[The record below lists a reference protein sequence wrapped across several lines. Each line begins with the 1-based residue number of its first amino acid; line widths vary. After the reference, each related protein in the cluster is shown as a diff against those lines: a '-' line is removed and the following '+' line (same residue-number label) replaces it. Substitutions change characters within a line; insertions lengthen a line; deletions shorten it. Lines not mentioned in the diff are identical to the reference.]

1 MYTADEKKNAIQKY
15 IDNNYNATKTVRE
28 LGYPSVPGLLKWY
41 NAYYP
46 PKSEKT
52 VKPKKERRVYTPEEK
67 QHAIDLYF
75 KNGCNLKK
83 TVREL
88 GYGSQT
94 GVLRWL
100 RDTVPD
106 KVSKPVPR
114 EWRGDYSEETKQ
126 SAVLELCSNELTPN
140 ELCQKYGI
148 SRTTLYEWKIQYIGK
163 GKSALNED
171 KKTKKSDYIKQIEE
185 EEHLE
190 VRITKRKRYSS
201 YMGEISPAV
210 ANKINRD
217 FHSSKPNEKWLTDIT
232 EFNIGEK
239 KVYLSPII
247 DCFDG
252 LPVTWTIGTS
262 PNAELVNTML
272 DNAIAQLDDGE
283 KPIVH
288 SDRGCHYRWPG
299 WGCGEA

>member
-185 EEHLE
+185 LQSQKEAVERELSEMNAHKSTRHCEHNMNKAIFLSCFGDFSDFSYFFPGLFRIFAV
-190 VRITKRKRYSS
+190 VR
-201 YMGEISPAV
+201 V
-210 ANKINRD
+210 L
-217 FHSSKPNEKWLTDIT
+217 F
-232 EFNIGEK
+232 
-239 KVYLSPII
+239 
-247 DCFDG
+247 
-252 LPVTWTIGTS
+252 
-262 PNAELVNTML
+262 
-272 DNAIAQLDDGE
+272 
-283 KPIVH
+283 
-288 SDRGCHYRWPG
+288 
-299 WGCGEA
+299 

>member
-41 NAYYP
+41 NAYYQ

-52 VKPKKERRVYTPEEK
+52 VKPKKERRIYTPEEK

-114 EWRGDYSEETKQ
+114 EWRVDYSEETKQ

-140 ELCQKYGI
+140 EVCQKYGI

-185 EEHLE
+185 LQSQKEAVERELSEMNAHKSTRHCEHNMNKAIFLSCFGDFSDFSYFFPGLF
-190 VRITKRKRYSS
+190 RIFESSPNLCVNSSSS
-201 YMGEISPAV
+201 YVSSSMLPLSSGDLIEWSLV
-210 ANKINRD
+210 C
-217 FHSSKPNEKWLTDIT
+217 HST
-232 EFNIGEK
+232 
-239 KVYLSPII
+239 LSYQKFC
-247 DCFDG
+247 D
-252 LPVTWTIGTS
+252 
-262 PNAELVNTML
+262 
-272 DNAIAQLDDGE
+272 
-283 KPIVH
+283 
-288 SDRGCHYRWPG
+288 
-299 WGCGEA
+299 

>member
-28 LGYPSVPGLLKWY
+28 LGYPSVSGLLKWY

-52 VKPKKERRVYTPEEK
+52 VKPKKERRIYTPEEK

-114 EWRGDYSEETKQ
+114 EWRVDYSEETKQ
-126 SAVLELCSNELTPN
+126 AAVLELCSNELTPN

-163 GKSALNED
+163 GKSTLNED
-171 KKTKKSDYIKQIEE
+171 KKQRNLII
-185 EEHLE
+185 L
-190 VRITKRKRYSS
+190 
-201 YMGEISPAV
+201 
-210 ANKINRD
+210 
-217 FHSSKPNEKWLTDIT
+217 SK
-232 EFNIGEK
+232 
-239 KVYLSPII
+239 
-247 DCFDG
+247 
-252 LPVTWTIGTS
+252 
-262 PNAELVNTML
+262 
-272 DNAIAQLDDGE
+272 
-283 KPIVH
+283 
-288 SDRGCHYRWPG
+288 
-299 WGCGEA
+299 

>member
-1 MYTADEKKNAIQKY
+1 MEFSLAHYLPVVRLSYHQISFFPRSYSYYNRNKRFELIKLLENQELLNECGIYFCTGIYFFKLAKNAIQKY

-52 VKPKKERRVYTPEEK
+52 VKPKKERRIYTPEEK

-114 EWRGDYSEETKQ
+114 EWRVDYSEETKQ

-140 ELCQKYGI
+140 ELCQ
-148 SRTTLYEWKIQYIGK
+148 
-163 GKSALNED
+163 NM
-171 KKTKKSDYIKQIEE
+171 
-185 EEHLE
+185 
-190 VRITKRKRYSS
+190 V
-201 YMGEISPAV
+201 
-210 ANKINRD
+210 
-217 FHSSKPNEKWLTDIT
+217 
-232 EFNIGEK
+232 
-239 KVYLSPII
+239 
-247 DCFDG
+247 
-252 LPVTWTIGTS
+252 
-262 PNAELVNTML
+262 
-272 DNAIAQLDDGE
+272 
-283 KPIVH
+283 
-288 SDRGCHYRWPG
+288 
-299 WGCGEA
+299 

>member
-52 VKPKKERRVYTPEEK
+52 VKPKKERRIYTPEEK

-106 KVSKPVPR
+106 KVSKLVPR
-114 EWRGDYSEETKQ
+114 EWRVDYSEETKQ
-126 SAVLELCSNELTPN
+126 SAVLELGSNELTPN
-140 ELCQKYGI
+140 ELCQ
-148 SRTTLYEWKIQYIGK
+148 
-163 GKSALNED
+163 NM
-171 KKTKKSDYIKQIEE
+171 
-185 EEHLE
+185 
-190 VRITKRKRYSS
+190 V
-201 YMGEISPAV
+201 
-210 ANKINRD
+210 
-217 FHSSKPNEKWLTDIT
+217 
-232 EFNIGEK
+232 
-239 KVYLSPII
+239 
-247 DCFDG
+247 
-252 LPVTWTIGTS
+252 
-262 PNAELVNTML
+262 
-272 DNAIAQLDDGE
+272 
-283 KPIVH
+283 
-288 SDRGCHYRWPG
+288 
-299 WGCGEA
+299 

>member
-41 NAYYP
+41 NAYYQ

-52 VKPKKERRVYTPEEK
+52 VKPKKERRIYTPEEK

-114 EWRGDYSEETKQ
+114 EWRVDYSEETKQ

-140 ELCQKYGI
+140 EVCQKYGI

-185 EEHLE
+185 LQSQKEAVERELSATFFL
-190 VRITKRKRYSS
+190 VFSGFSLWLGCCFSDFSGFS
-201 YMGEISPAV
+201 YFFRGIERSRHPP
-210 ANKINRD
+210 
-217 FHSSKPNEKWLTDIT
+217 H
-232 EFNIGEK
+232 
-239 KVYLSPII
+239 
-247 DCFDG
+247 
-252 LPVTWTIGTS
+252 
-262 PNAELVNTML
+262 
-272 DNAIAQLDDGE
+272 LDDE
-283 KPIVH
+283 DNVFTDSIMNDNIERK
-288 SDRGCHYRWPG
+288 SKATRKK
-299 WGCGEA
+299 

>member
-41 NAYYP
+41 NAYYQ

-52 VKPKKERRVYTPEEK
+52 VKPKKERRIYTPEEK

-114 EWRGDYSEETKQ
+114 EWRVDYSEETKQ

-140 ELCQKYGI
+140 EVCQKYGI

-171 KKTKKSDYIKQIEE
+171 KK
-185 EEHLE
+185 
-190 VRITKRKRYSS
+190 KRNL
-201 YMGEISPAV
+201 I
-210 ANKINRD
+210 IL
-217 FHSSKPNEKWLTDIT
+217 SK
-232 EFNIGEK
+232 
-239 KVYLSPII
+239 
-247 DCFDG
+247 
-252 LPVTWTIGTS
+252 
-262 PNAELVNTML
+262 
-272 DNAIAQLDDGE
+272 
-283 KPIVH
+283 
-288 SDRGCHYRWPG
+288 
-299 WGCGEA
+299 